1 MFKIVNA
8 GQNTLKKISGGLPN
22 VSDVIVSWFQPMT
35 FKFLTDNIVDFE
47 NEPITVEVRSEGVIQ
62 PFTSKDLMAKPEG
75 QRSWSWNMLH
85 CLPDV
90 VLKVGEY
97 VLIDDVKY
105 RVMKC
110 TDYSDYGYLEYDVV
124 EAFTKAP
131 EVQVQG

>member
-8 GQNTLKKISGGLPN
+8 GQKTLKKISGGLPN

-75 QRSWSWNMLH
+75 QRSWAWNMLH

-110 TDYSDYGYLEYDVV
+110 TDYSDYGYLE
-124 EAFTKAP
+124 
-131 EVQVQG
+131 

>member
-8 GQNTLKKISGGLPN
+8 GQKTLKKISGGLPN

-75 QRSWSWNMLH
+75 QRSWAWNMLH

-97 VLIDDVKY
+97 VLIDDVNY
-105 RVMKC
+105 RVIKC
-110 TDYSDYGYLEYDVV
+110 TDYSDYAYLEYDVV
-124 EAFTKAP
+124 EAFTK
-131 EVQVQG
+131 GL

>member
-8 GQNTLKKISGGLPN
+8 GQKTLKKISGGLPN

-75 QRSWSWNMLH
+75 QRSWAWNMLH

-124 EAFTKAP
+124 ESFTKAP
-131 EVQVQG
+131 EVQG

>member
-1 MFKIVNA
+1 MFKITNA
-8 GQNTLKKISGGLPN
+8 GQKTLKKISGGLPN

-35 FKFLTDNIVDFE
+35 FKFLTDNIVNFE
-47 NEPITVEVRSEGVIQ
+47 NQPITVEVRSEGVIQ

-75 QRSWSWNMLH
+75 QRAWAWNMLH

-110 TDYSDYGYLEYDVV
+110 TDYSAYGYLEYDVV

-131 EVQVQG
+131 EVQE

>member
-8 GQNTLKKISGGLPN
+8 GQKTLKKISGGLPN

-75 QRSWSWNMLH
+75 QRSWAWNMLH

-110 TDYSDYGYLEYDVV
+110 TDYSDYGYLEYEVV
-124 EAFTKAP
+124 ETFTKAP
-131 EVQVQG
+131 EEQG